1 MVSDRMMS
9 TRSEWRCQAFM
20 EMEAI
25 VEQAAQG
32 WKRRPQRDGDRG
44 SMMVRGLIVKDMCH
58 HVLGSV

>member
-1 MVSDRMMS
+1 
-9 TRSEWRCQAFM
+9 M

-44 SMMVRGLIVKDMCH
+44 SMTVRGLIVKDMCH